1 MAKQSY
7 RIPSDLNASYGDMEI
22 AIQTQDGMGVKPLP
36 IKVIMTYIGSVV
48 LCFYVC
54 SHTIVASGSTAQ
66 LIMFVILWILMTLFL
81 ARFDKTKRMSV
92 ELIPVLLNY
101 IPTAHRK
108 VSTREDSHVGPFLG
122 MVGISSINPKTGLVS
137 YMDGTVGYWY
147 RVVGSASIL
156 LFDDDRNLIL
166 DRVDRFY
173 QKISAECEVSFITT
187 KSAQKIYKQVAN
199 LVRKY
204 KALGVK
210 DADLTF
216 LLNEQLGVLK
226 DYIGG
231 SFKSVHQ
238 YMIIKGD
245 NKEAL
250 MRAKN
255 VLQSEV
261 ENSSLMIKQC
271 VPLYYDDIVEILK
284 LIYSGEAV

>member
-1 MAKQSY
+1 
-7 RIPSDLNASYGDMEI
+7 MEI
-22 AIQTQDGMGVKPLP
+22 AIQTQNGMGVKPLP
-36 IKVIMTYIGSVV
+36 IKVILTYIGSVV

-54 SHTIVASGSTAQ
+54 SHTIVAAGSTAQ
-66 LIMFVILWILMTLFL
+66 IILFVILWVLTTLFL

-101 IPTAHRK
+101 IPSAHRK
-108 VSTREDSHVGPFLG
+108 VSTKDTASASPFLG
-122 MVGISSINPKTGLVS
+122 MVGIQNINQKTGLVT
-137 YMDGTVGYWY
+137 YTDGTFGYWY

-156 LFDDDRNLIL
+156 LFDDDRELIL
-166 DRVDRFY
+166 NRVDSFY
-173 QKISAECEVSFITT
+173 QKLSPECEVSFITT
-187 KSAQKIYKQVAN
+187 KSAQKIYKQVAS

-216 LLNEQLGVLK
+216 LLNEQLGVLR
-226 DYIGG
+226 DYVGG

-238 YMIIKGD
+238 YMIVKGD

-250 MRAKN
+250 ITAKN

-271 VPLYYDDIVEILK
+271 IPLYYDDIVEVLK
-284 LIYSGEAV
+284 LIYGGEVA